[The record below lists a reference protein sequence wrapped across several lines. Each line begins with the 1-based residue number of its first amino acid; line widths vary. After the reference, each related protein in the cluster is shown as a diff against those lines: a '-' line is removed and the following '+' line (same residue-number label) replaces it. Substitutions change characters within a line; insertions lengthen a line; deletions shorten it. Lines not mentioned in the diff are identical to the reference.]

1 VPEEA
6 LKPYWDQLE
15 RAMDGKKVRTATPLV
30 MVFATK
36 RA

>member
-1 VPEEA
+1 VSETE
-6 LKPYWDQLE
+6 LKPYWEELE